1 MALLRHLASR
11 KILPNNPAMLLS
23 ASRQA
28 SYWVE
33 DDMPKP
39 YPKTQKERL
48 EAAKRYGLLPHEY
61 EPYPDDGMGKGDY
74 PHLPDIGADSKDPNY
89 PWDYPEYRKN
99 YGECWHAH
107 ADVLGE
113 DRCDPKK
120 DWQVSHR
127 TMLMY
132 LFGTIAAAFGIV
144 YLLDPYPLHRP
155 VCKKQYPKRGTVHY
169 SFERG
174 N

>member
-1 MALLRHLASR
+1 MRLFTYNVIIFVS
-11 KILPNNPAMLLS
+11 
-23 ASRQA
+23 A

-99 YGECWHAH
+99 YGECVSN
-107 ADVLGE
+107 VL
-113 DRCDPKK
+113 KK
-120 DWQVSHR
+120 
-127 TMLMY
+127 
-132 LFGTIAAAFGIV
+132 
-144 YLLDPYPLHRP
+144 
-155 VCKKQYPKRGTVHY
+155 C
-169 SFERG
+169 
-174 N
+174 